1 MDPKELIEKTI
12 RQPNL
17 LTVKQRAELA
27 RHNLEL
33 IKENERY
40 RIALEQLAEVDD
52 AAHARRLARIAL
64 EFISP

>member
-1 MDPKELIEKTI
+1 MDPKELVEKTI

-33 IKENERY
+33 LRENERLKTVLWEY
-40 RIALEQLAEVDD
+40 AWGLKDD
-52 AAHARRLARIAL
+52 GTLARQTL
-64 EFISP
+64 GSDPQ